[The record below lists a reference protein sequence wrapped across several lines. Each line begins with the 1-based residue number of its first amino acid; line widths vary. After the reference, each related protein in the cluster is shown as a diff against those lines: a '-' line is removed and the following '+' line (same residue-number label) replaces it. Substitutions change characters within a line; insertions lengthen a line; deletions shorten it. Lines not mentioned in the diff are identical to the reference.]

1 MEERKFPITKCPDC
15 NSRVFMVQQR
25 ISGTGEYYV
34 DMQTG
39 EVDCSELYSNLT
51 HKNIGKYAVC
61 TGCGRKLFEIDDNLQ
76 VGKLM

>member
-1 MEERKFPITKCPDC
+1 MEERKFPITECPDC
-15 NSRVFMVQQR
+15 GSRIFTVRQR

-39 EVDCSELYSNLT
+39 KVDCSEIYSNLE